1 MALWVSY
8 DAFIVDVAFAHHFVA
23 PYHLPP
29 YRGACGIGYAS
40 KNYLKW
46 REIPLAIHS
55 TIESW

>member
-1 MALWVSY
+1 MWDVELKMTLWVSY

-40 KNYLKW
+40 KN
-46 REIPLAIHS
+46 
-55 TIESW
+55 